1 MSESESALPPLD
13 HTFWEHVDH
22 LDFAIAIPVSED
34 RLLDVVGALHD
45 IYDTLVKGDLEDAK
59 MCTTAL
65 AAILVA
71 SKYGKAEEVW
81 EEFSVKEAMANFD
94 DHMKE
99 ILDEEQG

>member
-13 HTFWEHVDH
+13 HTFWEHVDQ

-45 IYDTLVKGDLEDAK
+45 IYDTLVEGDLEDAK

-71 SKYGKAEEVW
+71 SKYGKANEVW
-81 EEFSVKEAMANFD
+81 EEFSVKEAMVNFD
-94 DHMKE
+94 NHMKE
-99 ILDEEQG
+99 ILDEER

>member
-1 MSESESALPPLD
+1 MSESENVLPPFD
-13 HTFWEHVDH
+13 STFWDHIEHI
-22 LDFAIAIPVSED
+22 DFAIGIPVSEN
-34 RLLDVVGALHD
+34 RLLDIIGALHD
-45 IYDTLVKGDLEDAK
+45 IHDTLLEGNLEDAK

-81 EEFSVKEAMANFD
+81 EEFSIKEAMVNFD

>member
-13 HTFWEHVDH
+13 HTFWEHLEH
-22 LDFAIAIPVSED
+22 LDFAIGIQVSED
-34 RLLDVVGALHD
+34 RLLNVIGALHD

-81 EEFSVKEAMANFD
+81 AEFSIKEAMTNFD
-94 DHMKE
+94 NHMKE
-99 ILDEEQG
+99 ILDEES

>member
-13 HTFWEHVDH
+13 HTFWEHVEH
-22 LDFAIAIPVSED
+22 LDFAIGIPVAQD
-34 RLLDVVGALHD
+34 RLLDVIGALRD
-45 IYDTLVKGDLEDAK
+45 IYETLVEGDLEDAK

-81 EEFSVKEAMANFD
+81 AEFSIKEAMSNFD
-94 DHMKE
+94 NHMKG
-99 ILDEEQG
+99 ILDEESE

>member
-1 MSESESALPPLD
+1 MSESENALPLD
-13 HTFWEHVDH
+13 NTFWEHVDK

-34 RLLDVVGALHD
+34 RLLDIVSALHD
-45 IYDTLVKGDLEDAK
+45 IYDTLVEGDLEDAK

-81 EEFSVKEAMANFD
+81 AEFSIKEAMTNFD
-94 DHMKE
+94 SSMKE
-99 ILDEEQG
+99 ILDEKS

>member
-13 HTFWEHVDH
+13 HTFWEHLEH
-22 LDFAIAIPVSED
+22 LDFAIGIPVSED
-34 RLLDVVGALHD
+34 KLLDVVGALHD

-71 SKYGKAEEVW
+71 SKCGKAEEVW
-81 EEFSVKEAMANFD
+81 AEFSIKEAMTNFD
-94 DHMKE
+94 DHMKG
-99 ILDEEQG
+99 ILDEES

>member
-22 LDFAIAIPVSED
+22 LDFAIAIPVSD
-34 RLLDVVGALHD
+34 TRMLDIVNALHD
-45 IYDTLVKGDLEDAK
+45 IYDTISKGDIEDAK

-71 SKYGKAEEVW
+71 SKYGKADEVW
-81 EEFSVKEAMANFD
+81 AEFSIKEAMSNFD
-94 DHMKE
+94 NSIKE
-99 ILDEEQG
+99 ILDEKQR

>member
-13 HTFWEHVDH
+13 NTFWDHVDH
-22 LDFAIAIPVSED
+22 LDFAIAIPVSDD
-34 RLLDVVGALHD
+34 RMLDIIGALHD
-45 IYDTLVKGDLEDAK
+45 IHDTLMEGDLEDAK

-71 SKYGKAEEVW
+71 SKFGKAEEVW
-81 EEFSVKEAMANFD
+81 EEFSIKEAMSNFD
-94 DHMKE
+94 SSIKE

>member
-22 LDFAIAIPVSED
+22 LDFAIAIPVSD
-34 RLLDVVGALHD
+34 TRMLDIVSALHD
-45 IYDTLVKGDLEDAK
+45 IYDTLVEGDLEDAK

-71 SKYGKAEEVW
+71 SKFGKAEEVW
-81 EEFSVKEAMANFD
+81 EEFSIKEAMVNFD
-94 DHMKE
+94 AHIKE
-99 ILDEEQG
+99 IQDEKP

>member
-1 MSESESALPPLD
+1 MNESDSALPPLD

-22 LDFAIAIPVSED
+22 LDFAIAIPVSKD
-34 RLLDVVGALHD
+34 RLLDVVGALRD
-45 IYDTLVKGDLEDAK
+45 IYETLVEGDVEDAK

-81 EEFSVKEAMANFD
+81 AEFSIKEAMSNFD
-94 DHMKE
+94 SNIKE
-99 ILDEEQG
+99 ILDEKQR

>member
-13 HTFWEHVDH
+13 HTFWEHIKH
-22 LDFAIAIPVSED
+22 LDFAIAIPVSENK
-34 RLLDVVGALHD
+34 LLDVISALHD
-45 IYDTLVKGDLEDAK
+45 IYDTLTEGKIEDAK

-81 EEFSVKEAMANFD
+81 AEFSIKEAMSNFD
-94 DHMKE
+94 NHMKE
-99 ILDEEQG
+99 ILDEESE

>member
-13 HTFWEHVDH
+13 HTFWEHLDH
-22 LDFAIAIPVSED
+22 LDFAIGIPVSEN
-34 RLLDVVGALHD
+34 RLLDVIGALRD
-45 IYDTLVKGDLEDAK
+45 IYETLTEGNIEDAK

-81 EEFSVKEAMANFD
+81 EEFSIKEAMVNFD
-94 DHMKE
+94 SSIKE
-99 ILDEEQG
+99 ILDEK